1 MIVEYYRRKK
11 YMHQGKESNENE
23 RVLLLWCRQCT
34 QRYKEVNIQNFTTS
48 WKDGL
53 AFNALLN
60 FHRPDLFDYQKL
72 VGQSPKENLQ
82 HAFQKA
88 QELGVPQLLDVDDVL
103 SEIVDKK
110 CVLMYITS
118 LYEVLIKQ
126 KYENDE
132 ADGQHTTRSDSP
144 TPSSVSTMSEW
155 DDFNETLQQVLTWL
169 QQAETQLKNQEN
181 VSGNVDKVKEQFREH
196 EDFMMILTSHQA
208 SVGSVLEF
216 GSQLINENIVVGK
229 EEKDIREQM
238 TILSERW
245 ENLRVSAMQ
254 RQADLHQHLM
264 KLQQLQLKELG
275 DWLTKAEAKMKSAD
289 RIGSDIDVVKR
300 QVEEHKLM
308 QEDLENQ
315 QQQVNSLSH
324 MVVVV
329 DEAESEDATADLEE
343 QLGIL
348 GERWSL
354 VCKWTESRWNSLQEV
369 LKSWQEYR
377 NEEQRLNEWLSEKE
391 KALKEISD
399 VDMGDKKEVQLQ
411 IQKLKS
417 LEIELT
423 RQQASFG
430 NFNNA
435 AQTVAQTLEEDSP
448 TIIKIQDTME
458 DFNNRWNKIASM
470 LNTKM
475 KHLRTMENKL
485 QSFLKELEENLHWI
499 TDAQMLLKPQNNP
512 QKELVES
519 LHQAIAKRRV
529 SITQLAN
536 TGKELMSQTL
546 TAGQSGMGIQQSLLN
561 FTNHWQSLQK
571 VVNELRQEGEV
582 SVIKKKV
589 LVEIQKVLTIIT
601 EITTYVEKVSVQLA
615 KDPKELFKVLE
626 TKLKELTTCSELL
639 EKVSKECQSIAD
651 PALKSALN
659 IEIEDAMQKFKTTKV
674 FLEEKKKSVM
684 VTMQS
689 IPPQE
694 FTDGISSIKTVLDE
708 VFPFVSKEFKY
719 SEAPELKMLAGNS
732 EEKLKKLKQQESGL
746 KFLFDHQNEL
756 LRSLNVEIAQKFRKE
771 IGDLNRQWTDCV
783 KITEARLQRVNE
795 ALLQTK
801 ELDVAMTETFNW
813 MDDVDKFIEEIKS
826 TIAEG
831 DAETINSQVQEVEA
845 LQQDILTVQKKVDS
859 LIETCIVIMN
869 RGEEAYAAMLQSK
882 LKTLRERWER
892 ITVNTENQKESLR
905 NAGLKF
911 QEVKAG
917 IKALLQYLNTVENN
931 LLNERLNTCDKNGL
945 RLKIDAY
952 EDIKQQLGFKS
963 GIIKEYLEL
972 VNKLISTAP
981 SGNETPAGVKELV
994 QGSQM
999 FAKVTAKVEDFLLNV
1014 KDTFSKVEKL
1024 ENLISVV
1031 YKSMD
1036 VTDVAIDS
1044 AKLKLN
1050 EDNEKLEKCLLD
1062 LDNQYSYLSSDCFKD
1077 IDIVAKDII
1086 NHGTCSSFVT
1096 GMISDYES
1104 RLEDT
1109 RERSKKFRYIV
1120 EGELLKRRQLS
1131 DDIVQ
1136 IDNWLQNTEMLVN
1149 ERISGAVLLEEKFIE
1164 NLQEQVSLN
1173 VALVSSA
1180 EGTIKELV
1188 LAGGH
1193 QNHIALENK
1202 FNAIK
1207 LRWSKLMESIKVL
1220 EQQPNINEME
1230 KRFIVLEGSTLSDID
1245 NLKRKIKKV
1254 KLASPEVPDIQ
1265 LAVEALEQ
1273 LSPMCTVIE
1282 DNISALQNIA
1292 ADISTKAN
1300 KNVDPQVDQVRKE
1313 YENVKNL
1320 LKVQEII
1327 FGDALPLSEIIYAN
1341 FESINDWLRSL
1352 QDNLNVLSKEHLPEF
1367 PDDLIQSI
1375 QAMITELND
1384 KAQDVQQLNN
1394 NTVQL
1399 GKMSEA
1405 ESFRLL
1411 EARVHEVYNNYM
1423 SAKQETKG
1431 MYDLLIK
1438 QRDQVNEYK
1447 EVAKELNDWID
1458 SRRSTLQAI
1467 GGVSNKFDIEME
1479 LMKLKGIKSIVDAKE
1494 SELDSFKMRGD
1505 DIATIC
1511 NSKLVSACENEI
1523 FKRWNELEDKIKYI
1537 QSTLEMKLK
1546 EIDRVDRI
1554 EKLEEAPPAKHR
1566 VIETKQIVVY
1576 EPMKTVQVQS
1586 CEFDLLKDG
1595 RDMDENI
1602 SEHKLDKMDMCRIV
1616 SVKQPSF
1623 DRKVNLNKSI
1633 ESLVADLDAIEE
1645 SLFNMKSDEN
1655 INHIQ
1660 ENVEKLDGQLF
1671 DLQPDFEILLEEA
1684 NNKVGELENN
1694 TSILKLTRKLSKI
1707 HVKLEMRRQSLRESD
1722 YKLNCINR
1730 DVEILQQWLVQTDQ
1744 LLRDPQ
1750 SDKLKGLELFEQRAA
1765 ELDAVNIRVEQL
1777 STVCSDNLIPKSDIA
1792 GLNKKFKMLS
1802 RHFEQYQRPEEKV
1815 TTYKISVET
1824 GNFPDADTRANV
1836 SIKLFGEY
1844 GNSDQLQLQK
1854 SETKRKKF
1862 QINQVDLFTFR
1873 NQPWLGKLSKLRV
1886 WHDNEGVLPA
1896 WYLQSIYILDELSG
1910 RLFCFVISSWLSK
1923 DKGAV
1928 LKEAPVNFVAL
1939 YKESVPDVLTKKH
1952 RQTDVHWLFECVTNT
1967 KPIKPYQEF
1976 VSDIKSI
1983 IANLEELH
1991 GKMRQDC
1998 FSGKPFDEY
2007 MKKEEI
2013 INEVTMAV
2021 NELYPV
2027 IASIMASSEQY
2038 LTEGSETNM
2047 QEIDISLTLM
2057 RSKWNFLNK
2066 DLKEKQCIFYDLQK
2080 KWKNL
2085 QSDLTEFLKFIGELE
2100 NEFITCERTEKT
2112 YNTFE
2117 KAVQEKNVLFNSI
2130 MQAIEY
2136 VVANSSETNGKEFLE
2151 KRANLSM
2158 RWNQIK
2164 KQLSNMKLSLFS
2176 GDEHMKSVI
2185 KTLGV
2190 LERLLAQSK
2199 HILLNNKPHPLNEED
2214 LEIHLKTVQN
2224 IKSTLDQRDHV
2235 DFITT
2240 LRLDADKLFSKDISP
2255 ILLEEITA
2263 HSNHLL
2269 QEWSEVTTLLP
2280 NHITM
2285 VQEQLSKATFFL
2297 ENLEELYDWVCST
2310 RNLLEKSKQGN
2321 LTNHQL
2327 LKSIRDR
2334 QVNVD
2339 TINCSVEEYKT
2350 YQSTSRFPQDV
2361 IDKMKRL
2368 NEDWKVISTLA
2379 THSTDQTVNEEV
2391 LIEELLKENEAVIT
2405 FDSEVLQEDKTNKF
2419 DKNVAELHD
2428 VLKLIEQKLKG
2439 FTLNVGDP
2447 DDIELAVQKHNAIQQ
2462 EVNNRR
2468 GDLEDVIEMG
2478 AALTMYSKNESFNY
2492 ATDDKITKLKERWD
2506 IVSKKIESQKAM
2518 FEQLNR
2524 DLRRCNLI
2532 ITQVDNWI
2540 HKAGS
2545 QLNERL
2551 KVGSTVTELENQLS
2565 KHKVFQEELIAFSEQ
2580 FNNVRKQTDDIL
2592 QTYSSLDLTSFK
2604 GKCKEMMQAWSD
2616 LDTKSNIRQQSLQEA
2631 LDNILV
2637 FHKNMIGAL
2646 TWLSSAESKVAEL
2659 DSLYEAS
2666 QTEDN
2671 TDLEEL
2677 QQEMLALE
2685 EDIALHQAMFQSL
2698 NDTGNQ
2704 IMMDLEQGE
2713 VRTALQ
2719 SKLDDMND
2727 RWNSLGLRVVDIRD
2741 RMADGTGEWR
2751 QLLFDMQE
2759 IVDWLLRAG
2768 QELNSQQPVGSDI
2781 STIKH
2786 QHENHQAFKGKLLVR
2801 QVVIKQVL
2809 DQGRN
2814 FLMKHQMHE
2823 LASREDNIV
2832 SSVQEQIEHI
2842 ETQWQLLMSNSEK
2855 WQVTIDTVLEL
2866 VNKLVKEI
2874 DDLNNRL
2881 KDAENRK
2888 NLWNPTSDFNCENVN
2903 KALEETKVF
2912 NDNVTSLEPY
2922 IDSIN
2927 GKVKALKV
2935 SYGVD
2940 LGQKQKQVDE
2950 FLKRWSKLQSECEER
2965 HNTLNN
2971 ILNNDQ
2977 DKQSQ
2982 LQGSVSPPWERSC
2995 SLNKVPYYINH
3006 TTKVTQWDHPKMT
3019 ELYNTL
3025 AELNDV
3031 KFAAYRTS
3039 MKLRCIQK
3047 ACCLDLVDMDNVA
3060 IKAFQRHDIT
3070 ANNDS
3075 LIDVGEMVAVLL
3087 TMFGNIDPTR
3097 KEAIVVPQCVDLTLN
3112 WLLNVFDSGR
3122 IGKLRVLSFKIA
3134 IVLLCRAKL
3143 ENKWKYLFEQIAD
3156 SSGHADSKKLG
3167 LLLHDCVQIPRQL
3180 GEIAAF
3186 GGSNIEPSAR
3196 SCFEKAKNPTVIEVN
3211 NFLEWTS
3218 AEPQSLVWMT
3228 VLHRLAAAETA
3239 KHDAKCGICKDFPI
3253 VGFRYRCL
3261 KCFNYDLCQNCFWS
3275 GRVSKSHRL
3284 THPMHQYSLATTAG
3298 EDMSDFVKLMK
3309 NKFKSRRYRSRPP
3322 KKLGYLPVQTIMEG
3336 SSIETPSVPSSP
3348 NIKFSYLSNDRS
3360 SSPESENYR
3369 MVDDINEEHRL
3380 IQHMCRSL
3388 SSEDSRLLP
3397 LKSPSAILASL
3408 DIEEKIDITQSVNDI
3423 ISDLEEEHRA
3433 LESEYNRLK
3442 NMRANGSNPR
3452 SSSDSELIAEAQL
3465 LRQHKVRLEARMQ
3478 ILEHH
3483 NKQLE
3488 AQLQRLRQLLEQPQ
3502 SDRSVQSSAGV
3513 TPTLTPSS
3521 SYHGSPELGR
3531 RDYSFTNGYSLTNA
3545 MDIQQ
3550 VTNQIENAFP
3560 MD

>member
-1 MIVEYYRRKK
+1 
-11 YMHQGKESNENE
+11 
-23 RVLLLWCRQCT
+23 
-34 QRYKEVNIQNFTTS
+34 
-48 WKDGL
+48 
-53 AFNALLN
+53 
-60 FHRPDLFDYQKL
+60 
-72 VGQSPKENLQ
+72 
-82 HAFQKA
+82 
-88 QELGVPQLLDVDDVL
+88 
-103 SEIVDKK
+103 
-110 CVLMYITS
+110 
-118 LYEVLIKQ
+118 
-126 KYENDE
+126 
-132 ADGQHTTRSDSP
+132 
-144 TPSSVSTMSEW
+144 
-155 DDFNETLQQVLTWL
+155 
-169 QQAETQLKNQEN
+169 
-181 VSGNVDKVKEQFREH
+181 
-196 EDFMMILTSHQA
+196 
-208 SVGSVLEF
+208 
-216 GSQLINENIVVGK
+216 
-229 EEKDIREQM
+229 
-238 TILSERW
+238 
-245 ENLRVSAMQ
+245 
-254 RQADLHQHLM
+254 
-264 KLQQLQLKELG
+264 
-275 DWLTKAEAKMKSAD
+275 
-289 RIGSDIDVVKR
+289 
-300 QVEEHKLM
+300 
-308 QEDLENQ
+308 
-315 QQQVNSLSH
+315 
-324 MVVVV
+324 
-329 DEAESEDATADLEE
+329 
-343 QLGIL
+343 
-348 GERWSL
+348 
-354 VCKWTESRWNSLQEV
+354 
-369 LKSWQEYR
+369 
-377 NEEQRLNEWLSEKE
+377 
-391 KALKEISD
+391 
-399 VDMGDKKEVQLQ
+399 
-411 IQKLKS
+411 
-417 LEIELT
+417 
-423 RQQASFG
+423 
-430 NFNNA
+430 
-435 AQTVAQTLEEDSP
+435 
-448 TIIKIQDTME
+448 
-458 DFNNRWNKIASM
+458 
-470 LNTKM
+470 
-475 KHLRTMENKL
+475 
-485 QSFLKELEENLHWI
+485 
-499 TDAQMLLKPQNNP
+499 
-512 QKELVES
+512 
-519 LHQAIAKRRV
+519 
-529 SITQLAN
+529 
-536 TGKELMSQTL
+536 
-546 TAGQSGMGIQQSLLN
+546 
-561 FTNHWQSLQK
+561 
-571 VVNELRQEGEV
+571 
-582 SVIKKKV
+582 
-589 LVEIQKVLTIIT
+589 
-601 EITTYVEKVSVQLA
+601 
-615 KDPKELFKVLE
+615 
-626 TKLKELTTCSELL
+626 
-639 EKVSKECQSIAD
+639 
-651 PALKSALN
+651 
-659 IEIEDAMQKFKTTKV
+659 
-674 FLEEKKKSVM
+674 
-684 VTMQS
+684 
-689 IPPQE
+689 
-694 FTDGISSIKTVLDE
+694 
-708 VFPFVSKEFKY
+708 
-719 SEAPELKMLAGNS
+719 
-732 EEKLKKLKQQESGL
+732 
-746 KFLFDHQNEL
+746 
-756 LRSLNVEIAQKFRKE
+756 
-771 IGDLNRQWTDCV
+771 
-783 KITEARLQRVNE
+783 
-795 ALLQTK
+795 
-801 ELDVAMTETFNW
+801 
-813 MDDVDKFIEEIKS
+813 
-826 TIAEG
+826 
-831 DAETINSQVQEVEA
+831 
-845 LQQDILTVQKKVDS
+845 
-859 LIETCIVIMN
+859 
-869 RGEEAYAAMLQSK
+869 
-882 LKTLRERWER
+882 
-892 ITVNTENQKESLR
+892 
-905 NAGLKF
+905 
-911 QEVKAG
+911 
-917 IKALLQYLNTVENN
+917 
-931 LLNERLNTCDKNGL
+931 
-945 RLKIDAY
+945 
-952 EDIKQQLGFKS
+952 
-963 GIIKEYLEL
+963 
-972 VNKLISTAP
+972 
-981 SGNETPAGVKELV
+981 
-994 QGSQM
+994 
-999 FAKVTAKVEDFLLNV
+999 
-1014 KDTFSKVEKL
+1014 
-1024 ENLISVV
+1024 
-1031 YKSMD
+1031 
-1036 VTDVAIDS
+1036 
-1044 AKLKLN
+1044 
-1050 EDNEKLEKCLLD
+1050 
-1062 LDNQYSYLSSDCFKD
+1062 
-1077 IDIVAKDII
+1077 
-1086 NHGTCSSFVT
+1086 
-1096 GMISDYES
+1096 
-1104 RLEDT
+1104 
-1109 RERSKKFRYIV
+1109 
-1120 EGELLKRRQLS
+1120 
-1131 DDIVQ
+1131 
-1136 IDNWLQNTEMLVN
+1136 
-1149 ERISGAVLLEEKFIE
+1149 

-1327 FGDALPLSEIIYAN
+1327 SLYNIEL
-1341 FESINDWLRSL
+1341 SL

-1423 SAKQETKG
+1423 SAKQETKD

-1458 SRRSTLQAI
+1458 SRRSTLQSI

-1546 EIDRVDRI
+1546 EIDRVDRM
-1554 EKLEEAPPAKHR
+1554 EKLDEAPPAKHR
-1566 VIETKQIVVY
+1566 VIEAKQVVVY
-1576 EPMKTVQVQS
+1576 EPMRTVQS
-1586 CEFDLLKDG
+1586 GDIDLLNDG
-1595 RDMDENI
+1595 GGMDENI

-1623 DRKVNLNKSI
+1623 DRRVNLNKSI
-1633 ESLVADLDAIEE
+1633 ESLVADLDSIEE
-1645 SLFNMKSDEN
+1645 SLFNMKNDEN

-1694 TSILKLTRKLSKI
+1694 KSILKLTRKLSKI

-1886 WHDNEGVLPA
+1886 WHDNEGVSPA

-1910 RLFCFVISSWLSK
+1910 RLFCFVINSWLSK

-1952 RQTDVHWLFECVTNT
+1952 RQTDVHWIFECATNT
-1967 KPIKPYQEF
+1967 KAIKPYQEF
-1976 VSDIKSI
+1976 VLDIKSI

-1991 GKMRQDC
+1991 GKMRQDF
-1998 FSGKPFDEY
+1998 FSRKPFDEY
-2007 MKKEEI
+2007 TKKEEI
-2013 INEVTMAV
+2013 INEVTMAI

-2027 IASIMASSEQY
+2027 IASIMTSSEQY
-2038 LTEGSETNM
+2038 LTESSETNM

-2085 QSDLTEFLKFIGELE
+2085 QNDLTEFLKFIGELE

-2136 VVANSSETNGKEFLE
+2136 VVANSSEINGKEFLE
-2151 KRANLSM
+2151 KKTSLSM

-2176 GDEHMKSVI
+2176 GDDHMKSVI

-2240 LRLDADKLFSKDISP
+2240 LRLDPDKLFSKDISP

-2285 VQEQLSKATFFL
+2285 VQEQLSKATLFL

-2350 YQSTSRFPQDV
+2350 YQSTSRFPQDI

-2379 THSTDQTVNEEV
+2379 VHSIDQTVNEEV

-2405 FDSEVLQEDKTNKF
+2405 FDSEVLQEDKINKF

-2478 AALTMYSKNESFNY
+2478 AALTMNSKNESFNY

-2565 KHKVFQEELIAFSEQ
+2565 KHKVFQEELLAFSEQ

-2659 DSLYEAS
+2659 DSLFEAS

-2814 FLMKHQMHE
+2814 FLMKHQVHE

-2855 WQVTIDTVLEL
+2855 WQVTIDTVLEYMLELYNFSMLETRGKKYDISKDDRFLFNINDARIRSFTVPTDLCRYDENLNGISSLDEVSNKFLVEQTLQNSVLFLNFDKEIDLNKYITFANEQHVYVNIEFKSKKNDSFFELSDPPDLSKNSLSNFELSETAKVNKDTITRWLNDYGVATRLRSFSTNNFYISELNDRSKIDYLANKITQAAPVCKKRSRDKLFTKLMHSKINKVVKITVPKLPGFSLKETEKGPYINRSNKPYFIKKFIPEVIKEEEISEEGENEQGFTDEL

-2912 NDNVTSLEPY
+2912 NDSVTSLEPY

-2950 FLKRWSKLQSECEER
+2950 FLQRWSKLQSECEQR
-2965 HNTLNN
+2965 HNMLNN

-3025 AELNDV
+3025 
-3031 KFAAYRTS
+3031 
-3039 MKLRCIQK
+3039 
-3047 ACCLDLVDMDNVA
+3047 DL
-3060 IKAFQRHDIT
+3060 FYDIF
-3070 ANNDS
+3070 
-3075 LIDVGEMVAVLL
+3075 I
-3087 TMFGNIDPTR
+3087 
-3097 KEAIVVPQCVDLTLN
+3097 
-3112 WLLNVFDSGR
+3112 SGR

-3397 LKSPSAILASL
+3397 
-3408 DIEEKIDITQSVNDI
+3408 
-3423 ISDLEEEHRA
+3423 
-3433 LESEYNRLK
+3433 
-3442 NMRANGSNPR
+3442 
-3452 SSSDSELIAEAQL
+3452 
-3465 LRQHKVRLEARMQ
+3465 
-3478 ILEHH
+3478 
-3483 NKQLE
+3483 
-3488 AQLQRLRQLLEQPQ
+3488 
-3502 SDRSVQSSAGV
+3502 
-3513 TPTLTPSS
+3513 
-3521 SYHGSPELGR
+3521 
-3531 RDYSFTNGYSLTNA
+3531 
-3545 MDIQQ
+3545 
-3550 VTNQIENAFP
+3550 
-3560 MD
+3560 